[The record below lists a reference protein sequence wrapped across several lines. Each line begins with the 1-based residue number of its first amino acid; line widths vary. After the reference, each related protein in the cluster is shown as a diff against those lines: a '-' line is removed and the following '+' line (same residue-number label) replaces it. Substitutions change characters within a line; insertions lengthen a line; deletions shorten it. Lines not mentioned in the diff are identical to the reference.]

1 MCLMPPSPFL
11 ARVQAEHMRPIVPTS
26 HDDAP
31 LSELLAELLLSGEQP
46 CPPEPPTA
54 SPFRQFRQAFQQDTC
69 VRANTTPVGWD
80 TVPSWDNH
88 AGLGYVRS
96 CPIQRLQTSPTCSLL
111 RGTRRSVTSSQHRR
125 FVTSLGSVFARQ
137 RHFLAQR
144 TPAGSASSSQKLNI
158 PAYSL
163 VSARSP

>member
-1 MCLMPPSPFL
+1 MCLMPPLPFL

-96 CPIQRLQTSPTCSLL
+96 CQSNACRLHPHVRCCGVLDGRRPRLSTAGLSRHSAVCSPASAIFLPN
-111 RGTRRSVTSSQHRR
+111 VPPQ
-125 FVTSLGSVFARQ
+125 AQ
-137 RHFLAQR
+137 RHRL
-144 TPAGSASSSQKLNI
+144 
-158 PAYSL
+158 
-163 VSARSP
+163 RS